1 LGVSGGT
8 KWAPFDTLIDGYRQ
22 QWESIVQNS
31 PIPLLPPVCGGWD
44 SRPWHGQDA
53 LVRYGRTPDKFK
65 KHLQDA
71 LQFLQQ
77 HRRNV
82 VPMILIEAWN
92 EWGEGSYI
100 EPHREFGFGYLD
112 AIREVFT
119 SASPRHIDLT
129 PADIGLPAPQVEI
142 VSFTQPRWEFSRGGA
157 GWDHGMNL
165 TEPRI
170 ENRAL
175 TAMTTSNDPAFFGP
189 PVRITAGRYRKIR
202 LRIRLEAQGEPF
214 EDMAQVFW
222 TTHSMGESEATSLKF
237 PVRIDGQ
244 WREYVLSLTENSRW
258 RGTVTRLRLDPCT
271 RAGVKVQIGRIEL
284 LP

>member
-1 LGVSGGT
+1 
-8 KWAPFDTLIDGYRQ
+8 
-22 QWESIVQNS
+22 
-31 PIPLLPPVCGGWD
+31 
-44 SRPWHGQDA
+44 
-53 LVRYGRTPDKFK
+53 
-65 KHLQDA
+65 
-71 LQFLQQ
+71 
-77 HRRNV
+77 
-82 VPMILIEAWN
+82 
-92 EWGEGSYI
+92 
-100 EPHREFGFGYLD
+100 
-112 AIREVFT
+112 
-119 SASPRHIDLT
+119 
-129 PADIGLPAPQVEI
+129 
-142 VSFTQPRWEFSRGGA
+142 
-157 GWDHGMNL
+157 MNL